1 MGLLPKSLPTA
12 TTPKNSE
19 SSWTLDIEPYY
30 PLNSGGKSVGQN
42 SRKFPDAMRKQL
54 IAKIHVAKKQLKL
67 DDDSYRG
74 LILGATDDKAD
85 SCKDC
90 TEYHLEQVMTAMVN
104 QGFKPVVTTS
114 KVKLS
119 PVTRDKADPTQVD
132 KIRAQWIDMHQQ
144 GIIRDRSDTAIQ
156 RFAKRLTKVD
166 RLDWLD
172 TKQCQ
177 TVLAALK
184 NMQKKHDDNS
194 ATTETL

>member
-1 MGLLPKSLPTA
+1 M
-12 TTPKNSE
+12 
-19 SSWTLDIEPYY
+19 
-30 PLNSGGKSVGQN
+30 GQN